1 MIGVD
6 INIKDNK
13 LLKMNLSNNGNKII
27 KKKSKYISFFLIG
40 NIFENQESVETIF
53 LIK

>member
-27 KKKSKYISFFLIG
+27 KKKSKYISFFF
-40 NIFENQESVETIF
+40 NRKYF
-53 LIK
+53 